1 MVWHHITRLLRAD
14 LSEIK
19 AASLGVSIRSLGFA
33 GCAGCW
39 GGLPPLEYEQNP
51 YISCL
56 RIATMSENWMKLY
69 EILLFGWVDKIV
81 EIKWKKEHLNA
92 VSLLETSWI
101 SSHLFVKLEKM
112 PKQNPA
118 LSHPSSHKQHD
129 WHCQAM
135 DGGQQVRTCDDEGVL
150 SR

>member
-1 MVWHHITRLLRAD
+1 MVWHHTHHQASQGRSFRDQGRQLGSQQQILGLRRRRV
-14 LSEIK
+14 L
-19 AASLGVSIRSLGFA
+19 
-33 GCAGCW
+33 

-56 RIATMSENWMKLY
+56 RIAMMSEDWMKLY

-81 EIKWKKEHLNA
+81 EIKWKKERLNA